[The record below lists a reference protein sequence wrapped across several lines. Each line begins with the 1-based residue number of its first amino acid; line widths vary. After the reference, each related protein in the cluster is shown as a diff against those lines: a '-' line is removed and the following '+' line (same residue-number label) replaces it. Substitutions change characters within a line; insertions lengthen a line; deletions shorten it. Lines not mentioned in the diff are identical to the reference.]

1 VNMKRGTASADGAQ
15 NFVEFKDGFSSQAQ
29 WASCARAFVP
39 IGVRVVTL
47 EMENRPA
54 LRKGN

>member
-1 VNMKRGTASADGAQ
+1 MKRGTASADGAQ

-47 EMENRPA
+47 EMGNRPA